1 MSFHQTVKA
10 HRHLDA
16 LPNTTENHRS
26 KQAHLQDSPGS
37 YGSNWTPNFSM
48 ASKKTP
54 RMTSRSCFTLPQP
67 SKENNIRQQ
76 VAANT
81 LVLAALEPK

>member
-16 LPNTTENHRS
+16 LPSTTENHRS
-26 KQAHLQDSPGS
+26 KQAPLQDSPGS

-48 ASKKTP
+48 ASKK
-54 RMTSRSCFTLPQP
+54 
-67 SKENNIRQQ
+67 K
-76 VAANT
+76 
-81 LVLAALEPK
+81 PKNDQ